1 MSGTLPQSAIQ
12 RASSEWS
19 AHVAQTRPA
28 IRALLVS
35 IVTGHRDDLH
45 QRYLAYLGDD
55 QAIADVFSDP
65 AARADFADRFIRWL
79 HALLTLD
86 PAERDAFQTRQAE
99 VGKLMSRIG
108 LPAHALSRSMRKLKL
123 WFIAQLRD
131 QPIDRAD
138 VLDAMAH
145 VIVVIDTA
153 IEIREQGYLTDR
165 AQQARAEEAYRL
177 HALGQNLAME
187 RERQRAALM
196 DWLQGLLARLYQAQD
211 ATDLPRLEKSEF
223 GLWFDHK
230 AQLMFEGAPDL
241 ALIAKAIER
250 IDRTIIP
257 QFAALLDADR
267 GELGRM
273 IALIQTEVG
282 SIKFALNTVFDARME
297 IENSRDPLTN
307 LLNRRFLPTV
317 LMREIAVQKARQPS
331 GFCLVMLDVD
341 WFKSINDEYGH
352 LAGDRVLQ
360 QLAACVVNTVR
371 PSDFV
376 FRFGGEEIAIVLVDA
391 DEARGIEIAENLRA
405 HIAGL
410 TVRLADQRE
419 LAVTASF
426 GLAPWQGELDYQQ
439 LLARADQALYA
450 AKTGGRNRVEVAPLP
465 IEAPVQPAQLAQ

>member
-1 MSGTLPQSAIQ
+1 
-12 RASSEWS
+12 
-19 AHVAQTRPA
+19 
-28 IRALLVS
+28 
-35 IVTGHRDDLH
+35 
-45 QRYLAYLGDD
+45 
-55 QAIADVFSDP
+55 
-65 AARADFADRFIRWL
+65 
-79 HALLTLD
+79 
-86 PAERDAFQTRQAE
+86 
-99 VGKLMSRIG
+99 
-108 LPAHALSRSMRKLKL
+108 
-123 WFIAQLRD
+123 
-131 QPIDRAD
+131 
-138 VLDAMAH
+138 
-145 VIVVIDTA
+145 
-153 IEIREQGYLTDR
+153 
-165 AQQARAEEAYRL
+165 
-177 HALGQNLAME
+177 
-187 RERQRAALM
+187 
-196 DWLQGLLARLYQAQD
+196 
-211 ATDLPRLEKSEF
+211 
-223 GLWFDHK
+223 
-230 AQLMFEGAPDL
+230 MFEGAPDL